1 MGANPPCLEVNR
13 VLFRNFVFWV
23 RDCGLGISKR
33 DDAEKNE
40 FVLLEQKPDYV
51 WAFVVFNKRD
61 SRRESTNSD
70 EIYNK

>member
-1 MGANPPCLEVNR
+1 MGANPSCLEVNR

-23 RDCGLGISKR
+23 RDNRLGISKR

-40 FVLLEQKPDYV
+40 FVLLGQKPDDV

-61 SRRESTNSD
+61 SRRYSTNSE